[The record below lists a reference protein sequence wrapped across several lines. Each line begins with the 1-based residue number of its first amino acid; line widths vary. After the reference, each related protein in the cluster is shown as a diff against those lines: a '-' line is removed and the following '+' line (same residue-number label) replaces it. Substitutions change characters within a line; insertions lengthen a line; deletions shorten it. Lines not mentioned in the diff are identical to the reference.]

1 MADRAASVVF
11 DRIADDYDETR
22 GGESRARA
30 VAVQLTE
37 RLPRRRP
44 ILEVGV
50 GTGIVARAVSDH
62 GFEVVGVDLS
72 MPMLR
77 KAHERLGARVANA
90 DALRLPIASG
100 SVPAAYAVWVLHL
113 VADVQTALA
122 EIARVLV
129 PGGTLLV
136 IPSTP
141 LDSSA
146 DVTELSRSLIE
157 RLRVPLDPPQ
167 RLAELA
173 GPCGL
178 DLVGDEVIIG
188 EPFGVTPNGD
198 ADRIER
204 RVFSALWDVDD
215 KTWETTVVPVIAALR
230 TLPDPD
236 RPRRIRNAYPL
247 LTFRRARH

>member
-1 MADRAASVVF
+1 MADRAASIVF
-11 DRIADDYDETR
+11 DRIANDYDETG
-22 GGESRARA
+22 GGESRART
-30 VAVQLTE
+30 VAVRLAE

-100 SVPAAYAVWVLHL
+100 STPAAYAVWVLHL
-113 VADVQTALA
+113 VADVPTALA
-122 EIARVLV
+122 EIARVLA

-136 IPSTP
+136 VPSTP
-141 LDSSA
+141 LDSGA
-146 DVTELSRSLIE
+146 DVTELSRSLID
-157 RLRVPLDPPQ
+157 RLRVPLDRPQ

-173 GPCGL
+173 APSGL
-178 DLVGDEVIIG
+178 DLVVDEVVTG
-188 EPFGVTPNGD
+188 EPYAVTPNGN

-215 KTWETTVVPVIAALR
+215 GTWESTVVPVIVALR
-230 TLPDPD
+230 ALPDPD

-247 LTFRRARH
+247 LTFRRA

>member
-22 GGESRARA
+22 GGESRAQA
-30 VAVQLTE
+30 VAARLAE

-44 ILEVGV
+44 VLEVGV
-50 GTGIVARAVSDH
+50 GTGIVARAVRNH
-62 GFEVVGVDLS
+62 GFEVVGLDLS

-90 DALRLPIASG
+90 DALRLPIASR
-100 SVPAAYAVWVLHL
+100 SIPAAYAVWVLHL
-113 VADVQTALA
+113 VADVPTVLA
-122 EIARVLV
+122 ETARILV
-129 PGGTLLV
+129 PGGTALV

-141 LDSSA
+141 LDSGA

-157 RLRVPLDPPQ
+157 LLRVPLDGPQ

-173 GPCGL
+173 ASAGL
-178 DLVGDEVIIG
+178 ELVGDEAFIS

-215 KTWETTVVPVIAALR
+215 ETWESTVVPVIAALR
-230 TLPDPD
+230 ALPDPD
-236 RPRRIRNAYPL
+236 RPRRIRNTYPL
-247 LTFRRARH
+247 LTFRRT

>member
-22 GGESRARA
+22 GGASRAQA
-30 VAVQLTE
+30 VAVPLAE
-37 RLPRRRP
+37 RLPRGRP

-50 GTGIVARAVSDH
+50 GTAIVARAVSDR

-72 MPMLR
+72 MPMLH
-77 KAHERLGARVANA
+77 KARERLGARVANA

-100 SVPAAYAVWVLHL
+100 SIPAAYAVWVLHL
-113 VADVQTALA
+113 VADVKTALA
-122 EIARVLV
+122 EIARVLE

-141 LDSSA
+141 LDSGA
-146 DVTELSRSLIE
+146 DVTELSRSLIDH
-157 RLRVPLDPPQ
+157 LRVQLDPPQ
-167 RLAELA
+167 RLAELGA
-173 GPCGL
+173 QNRL
-178 DLVGDEVIIG
+178 DLVGNEVVAG
-188 EPFGVTPNGD
+188 EPYAVTPNGI

-215 KTWETTVVPVIAALR
+215 QTWETTVVPAIAALR
-230 TLPDPD
+230 ALPDPD

-247 LTFRRARH
+247 LTFRRV

>member
-1 MADRAASVVF
+1 MPDRAASVVF
-11 DRIADDYDETR
+11 DRIAEDYDETR
-22 GGESRARA
+22 GGASRALT
-30 VAVQLTE
+30 VAIALAE

-62 GFEVVGVDLS
+62 GFEIVGVDLS

-77 KAHERLGARVANA
+77 KAHERLGARVAIA

-100 SVPAAYAVWVLHL
+100 STPAAYAVWVLHL

-122 EIARVLV
+122 EIARVLE

-141 LDSSA
+141 LDSGG
-146 DVTELSRSLIE
+146 DVTEVSRSLID

-167 RLAELA
+167 RLAELGA
-173 GPCGL
+173 QNGL
-178 DLVGDEVIIG
+178 DLVGDDVITG
-188 EPFGVTPNGD
+188 ERYAVTPNETV
-198 ADRIER
+198 DRIER

-215 KTWETTVVPVIAALR
+215 ETWEATVVPAIAALR
-230 TLPDPD
+230 ALPDPD
-236 RPRRIRNAYPL
+236 RPREIRNAYPL
-247 LTFRRARH
+247 LTFRRA